1 MNPKADKYSSMT
13 RDERFIES
21 WSFIW
26 FRAWDKKFFKIF
38 KKFIKKTESSG
49 CRCQISFVFFENT
62 FHLKQNHWEKPLSV
76 LWYEIIQDV
85 KKKSK
90 KIIKQPQKQ
99 NRMILFW

>member
-1 MNPKADKYSSMT
+1 MELNIRRAAAAKYL
-13 RDERFIES
+13 
-21 WSFIW
+21 SF
-26 FRAWDKKFFKIF
+26 
-38 KKFIKKTESSG
+38 
-49 CRCQISFVFFENT
+49 FFENT